1 MLVLTRT
8 EEQELIIGDNKVCI
22 TILEVRGNK
31 VRIGIEAEKDITI
44 HREEIFNK
52 ISDQQH
58 ISLETEQI
66 TE

>member
-8 EEQELIIGDNKVCI
+8 EDQKLIIGDNKVCI

-52 ISDQQH
+52 ISKP
-58 ISLETEQI
+58 SPTLEVVESVA
-66 TE
+66 E